1 MPPRN
6 ELRVIKGGKGGH
18 TRPNTVPVLHIDQ
31 LRERAS
37 QLRLL
42 LALSPDEK
50 ACVIADDLDE
60 AIGVLGRLELSDDH
74 DAPQRAAE
82 YRVLIAEID
91 AEILAVLKG
100 A

>member
-1 MPPRN
+1 MPSRN
-6 ELRVIKGGKGGH
+6 ELRVINGGKGGH
-18 TRPNTVPVLHIDQ
+18 TRPVPVLHIDQ
-31 LRERAS
+31 LHERAR

-50 ACVIADDLDE
+50 AFVIADDLDE
-60 AIGVLGRLELSDDH
+60 AIGVLRRLELSDNH

-82 YRVLIAEID
+82 YRALIAEID

-100 A
+100 V